1 MALKVLGIINSK
13 LSKSTLYLYKLF
25 YQGNFKKLMQQ
36 QNTINNKKKYHTKV
50 FPREVRVFVNLNNSY
65 GSFHKRAFPHFL
77 RRFLSNVSF
86 LRKSVPTLNYFLY
99 PKQYVFLMKSLSLL
113 RAFSKIYE
121 NFVDQKKLIFVLA
134 KYQLKHLAYM
144 GRNLQ
149 TTYKLPGKGK
159 SGSTI
164 SI

>member
-36 QNTINNKKKYHTKV
+36 RNTINNNKKYHTKV

-65 GSFHKRAFPHFL
+65 GSFHKRASAHFL

-86 LRKSVPTLNYFLY
+86 LRKSVPTLNYFL
-99 PKQYVFLMKSLSLL
+99 
-113 RAFSKIYE
+113 
-121 NFVDQKKLIFVLA
+121 
-134 KYQLKHLAYM
+134 
-144 GRNLQ
+144 
-149 TTYKLPGKGK
+149 
-159 SGSTI
+159 
-164 SI
+164 